1 MNILIVNAFGES
13 PIGKTKFNSFL
24 SLIKKIFKKVSE
36 HSGIDN
42 FNYII
47 RNPSTLADYTFN
59 YYSNPSDETV
69 ELQNRKNFS
78 SLDMVFID
86 GCESY
91 SPWKSRSH
99 NLSKLVRLC
108 KLTNK
113 VLYAGGVALEILIFY
128 LATGSVN
135 EYHIINS
142 NGEVKSLEEINIIP
156 FEFLNGL
163 RKNEIFLDFV
173 NGDLLEYRS
182 IDKAWEPIMNIGLH
196 HQISAEKY
204 YSRGKFVLTDS
215 FRGKDYTKN
224 EFAMKTLCHEIK
236 VRITRQY
243 ISHYLVEN
251 CPIEFMA
258 ICTLEWYPHY
268 VNVTAKKLQ
277 FKTIC
282 QSERGPI
289 VLEHENTIGV
299 AFHAQE
305 RCMDSVKI
313 LKNFINKK
321 FNEVKDKL
329 LKNKNIKISIKNP
342 NKEISPIFKIFKAN
356 DDRLKGKFDPDEEIP
371 INPYCLVGK
380 VNHSSLFNRTKKV
393 KHEAKHV
400 GQSINNREMIFV
412 ENNYINQ
419 RTHYSLKSN
428 KKEKNSSMKNNK
440 NIFRKHIL
448 SFGKLRSDSLISNS
462 FKTNKTLN
470 TINSVTKRNHPF
482 QLNKKLINRGTRTE
496 KRKDIKNLNLQNI
509 NTQNKNKFDDNIYLK
524 IKSLTEQNTSKNN
537 IIENDKNYNNDEE
550 NYKLILLDKLIN
562 PKPVDNN
569 ENKKDLDREKEKKEE
584 KEEEFEDFQD
594 YQSKYP
600 RLPTLNELSYLL
612 NNPANNLRTKSFDFD
627 NINLDLKNKLNS
639 KSVFL
644 RKKSEYS
651 QKRDIKYNSGK
662 YILKTNANNFDERK
676 DNFNSKTNLNENY
689 KPIINKK
696 YHFDNRFE
704 KF

>member
-142 NGEVKSLEEINIIP
+142 NGEIKSIEEINKIP
-156 FEFLNGL
+156 FDFLKGL

-173 NGDLLEYRS
+173 NGDLLEFRN
-182 IDKAWEPIMNIGLH
+182 IDNAWEPIMNIGLH

-204 YSRGKFVLTDS
+204 FSRGKFVLTDT
-215 FRGKDYTKN
+215 FRGKDYIKN

-243 ISHYLVEN
+243 VSHYLVEN

-305 RCMDSVKI
+305 KFMDSVKI

-329 LKNKNIKISIKNP
+329 LKNKNIKITIGSP

-419 RTHYSLKSN
+419 RTHYRLRSN
-428 KKEKNSSMKNNK
+428 KKEKNNTLTNNK
-440 NIFRKHIL
+440 NIFKKHIL
-448 SFGKLRSDSLISNS
+448 SFGKLNRDSLISNS
-462 FKTNKTLN
+462 FKTNKSLN
-470 TINSVTKRNHPF
+470 TINSVTKRKHPF
-482 QLNKKLINRGTRTE
+482 HINKDLINRGTRTE
-496 KRKDIKNLNLQNI
+496 KRKDLKNLNLQNI
-509 NTQNKNKFDDNIYLK
+509 TTHNKNKFEDNIYLK
-524 IKSLTEQNTSKNN
+524 IKSLTEQNESKNN
-537 IIENDKNYNNDEE
+537 IIENVKNDDE
-550 NYKLILLDKLIN
+550 NYKLILLDRLIN
-562 PKPVDNN
+562 PKSVDNN
-569 ENKKDLDREKEKKEE
+569 ENKKELEKDQEKKED

-612 NNPANNLRTKSFDFD
+612 NNPINNLRAKSFDFN
-627 NINLDLKNKLNS
+627 NINLDLKNRINN

-644 RKKSEYS
+644 RKKSEHS
-651 QKRDIKYNSGK
+651 QKKDIKYNSGK
-662 YILKTNANNFDERK
+662 YILKANINNLIDEKK
-676 DNFNSKTNLNENY
+676 DNLNTKINLNENY
-689 KPIINKK
+689 KPMINKK
-696 YHFDNRFE
+696 YNVDNRFE

>member
-142 NGEVKSLEEINIIP
+142 NGEIKSIEEINKIP
-156 FEFLNGL
+156 FDFLKGL

-173 NGDLLEYRS
+173 NGDLLEFRN
-182 IDKAWEPIMNIGLH
+182 IDNAWEPIMNIGLH

-204 YSRGKFVLTDS
+204 FSRGKFVLTDT
-215 FRGKDYTKN
+215 FRGKDYIKN

-243 ISHYLVEN
+243 VSHYLVEN

-305 RCMDSVKI
+305 KFMDSVKI

-329 LKNKNIKISIKNP
+329 LKNKNIKITIGSP

-419 RTHYSLKSN
+419 RTHYRLRSN
-428 KKEKNSSMKNNK
+428 KKEKNNTLTNNK
-440 NIFRKHIL
+440 NIFKKHIL
-448 SFGKLRSDSLISNS
+448 SFGKLNRDSLISNS
-462 FKTNKTLN
+462 FKTNKSLN
-470 TINSVTKRNHPF
+470 TINSVTKRKHPF
-482 QLNKKLINRGTRTE
+482 HINKDLINRGTRTE
-496 KRKDIKNLNLQNI
+496 KRKDLKNLNLQNI
-509 NTQNKNKFDDNIYLK
+509 TTHNKNKFEDNIYLK
-524 IKSLTEQNTSKNN
+524 IKSLTEQNESKNN
-537 IIENDKNYNNDEE
+537 IIENVKNDDE
-550 NYKLILLDKLIN
+550 NYKLILLDRLIN
-562 PKPVDNN
+562 PKSVDNN
-569 ENKKDLDREKEKKEE
+569 ENKKELEKDQEKKED

-612 NNPANNLRTKSFDFD
+612 INPINNLRAKSFDFN
-627 NINLDLKNKLNS
+627 NINLDLKNRINN

-644 RKKSEYS
+644 RKKSEHS
-651 QKRDIKYNSGK
+651 QKKDIKYNSGK
-662 YILKTNANNFDERK
+662 YILKANINNLIDEKK
-676 DNFNSKTNLNENY
+676 DNLNTKINLNENY
-689 KPIINKK
+689 KPMINKK
-696 YHFDNRFE
+696 YNVDNRFE

>member
-1 MNILIVNAFGES
+1 
-13 PIGKTKFNSFL
+13 
-24 SLIKKIFKKVSE
+24 
-36 HSGIDN
+36 
-42 FNYII
+42 
-47 RNPSTLADYTFN
+47 
-59 YYSNPSDETV
+59 
-69 ELQNRKNFS
+69 
-78 SLDMVFID
+78 
-86 GCESY
+86 
-91 SPWKSRSH
+91 
-99 NLSKLVRLC
+99 
-108 KLTNK
+108 
-113 VLYAGGVALEILIFY
+113 
-128 LATGSVN
+128 
-135 EYHIINS
+135 
-142 NGEVKSLEEINIIP
+142 
-156 FEFLNGL
+156 
-163 RKNEIFLDFV
+163 
-173 NGDLLEYRS
+173 
-182 IDKAWEPIMNIGLH
+182 MNIGLH

-204 YSRGKFVLTDS
+204 YSRGKFVLTDR
-215 FRGKDYTKN
+215 FRGKDYIKN

-243 ISHYLVEN
+243 VLHYLVEK

-268 VNVTAKKLQ
+268 VNVTSKKLQ

-282 QSERGPI
+282 QSDRGPI

-313 LKNFINKK
+313 LKNFIKKK

-329 LKNKNIKISIKNP
+329 LKNKNIKITIENP

-371 INPYCLVGK
+371 TNPYSLVGK

-428 KKEKNSSMKNNK
+428 EKEKNNAMPNNN

-448 SFGKLRSDSLISNS
+448 SFGKLKSDSFISNS

-470 TINSVTKRNHPF
+470 TINSVTKRKHPL
-482 QLNKKLINRGTRTE
+482 QLKKKLINRGARTE
-496 KRKDIKNLNLQNI
+496 KRKELKNLNIQNI
-509 NTQNKNKFDDNIYLK
+509 NIQNKGKHDDNIYLK
-524 IKSLTEQNTSKNN
+524 IKSITEQNTSNNN
-537 IIENDKNYNNDEE
+537 IIENDKNHNNDEE
-550 NYKLILLDKLIN
+550 NYKLILLEKLIN

-569 ENKKDLDREKEKKEE
+569 ENKKDLEKDKEKKED

-594 YQSKYP
+594 YHSKYP

-612 NNPANNLRTKSFDFD
+612 NNPRNNLRTKSFDFN
-627 NINLDLKNKLNS
+627 NINLDLKNKINS
-639 KSVFL
+639 KSVYL
-644 RKKSEYS
+644 RKKSEGP

-662 YILKTNANNFDERK
+662 FILNTNANNLDERK
-676 DNFNSKTNLNENY
+676 DNLYSKTNLNENY

-696 YHFDNRFE
+696 YNIDNRFE
-704 KF
+704 NF